1 MFVDRL
7 LVRSKADNTIL
18 PEQLAAVI
26 KSLDDLTER
35 YEIENSILEEK
46 IVESINEVSEVKHQ
60 VRYIRVIVQLVII
73 IR

>member
-1 MFVDRL
+1 MIADRV
-7 LVRSKADNTIL
+7 LVRSETDNTIL

-60 VRYIRVIVQLVII
+60 VSYIRVVVQLVT
-73 IR
+73 

>member
-1 MFVDRL
+1 MFTDRL
-7 LVRSKADNTIL
+7 LVRSKTDNTIL

-60 VRYIRVIVQLVII
+60 VSYIRVVVQLVT
-73 IR
+73 

>member
-7 LVRSKADNTIL
+7 LVRSKTDNTIL

-60 VRYIRVIVQLVII
+60 VRYIRVVVQLVT
-73 IR
+73 

>member
-1 MFVDRL
+1 MFTDRL
-7 LVRSKADNTIL
+7 LVRFKTDNTIL

-60 VRYIRVIVQLVII
+60 VSYSRVVVQLVI
-73 IR
+73 R

>member
-1 MFVDRL
+1 MFTDRL
-7 LVRSKADNTIL
+7 LVRSKTDNTIL

-60 VRYIRVIVQLVII
+60 VSYIRVVVQLVI
-73 IR
+73 R

>member
-1 MFVDRL
+1 MIADRV
-7 LVRSKADNTIL
+7 LVRSETDNTIL

-60 VRYIRVIVQLVII
+60 VSYIRVVVQLVI
-73 IR
+73 R